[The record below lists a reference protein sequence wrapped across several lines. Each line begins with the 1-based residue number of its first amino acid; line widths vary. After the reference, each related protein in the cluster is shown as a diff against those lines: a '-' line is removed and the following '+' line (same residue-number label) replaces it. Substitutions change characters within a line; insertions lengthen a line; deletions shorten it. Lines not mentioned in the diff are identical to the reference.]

1 MSITVVEA
9 SEFNALE
16 VDPIEA
22 RKMIERRRKHKATY
36 LEAMPVQLLMVGAA
50 SAAHVEELRAEI
62 ERLRVEVEEL
72 RAADRAVWRRPA
84 LALVRGSKP

>member
-36 LEAMPVQLLMVGAA
+36 LEAMPVQLLMVA
-50 SAAHVEELRAEI
+50 LRW
-62 ERLRVEVEEL
+62 
-72 RAADRAVWRRPA
+72 DR
-84 LALVRGSKP
+84 